1 VVYDNGSEFKLYF
14 KALCDSYGLVRKP
27 TTIKNPQ
34 ANAINERIHQVIG
47 NMLRTSGI
55 EGSDLDENDP
65 FDEFLT
71 NAAWAIRS
79 THHSTLGCSPGAA
92 IFGRD
97 MMFNLPHA
105 ADWSEIGKTRQKLAK
120 RDNIRENTRKIDNDY
135 QVGQKVLIRNDE
147 IIRKSQNV
155 KVGPFVITQ
164 VHTNGTVR
172 IQRGKNNGKTKH

>member
-1 VVYDNGSEFKLYF
+1 MRKL
-14 KALCDSYGLVRKP
+14 

-34 ANAINERIHQVIG
+34 ANAINERIHHIIG
-47 NMLRTSGI
+47 NMIRMSGI
-55 EGSDLDENDP
+55 EGSNLDENDP

-105 ADWSEIGKTRQKLAK
+105 ANWSEIGKTRQKLVK
-120 RDNIRENTRKIDNDY
+120 RDNIRENTRRIDNDY
-135 QVGQKVLIRNDE
+135 QVGQKVIIRNDE
-147 IIRKSQNV
+147 IIRKSQNF
-155 KVGPFVITQ
+155 KVGPFVITK
-164 VHTNGTVR
+164 VHTHGTVR
-172 IQRGKNNGKTKH
+172 I